1 MQKYFISDFF
11 ALRKIAISKNVLGG
25 ALDLAN
31 SVSQLCNNA
40 FFVLWWRVFLKAKID
55 FIDLLALKYLLNY

>member
-31 SVSQLCNNA
+31 SVSQSLQ
-40 FFVLWWRVFLKAKID
+40 
-55 FIDLLALKYLLNY
+55 